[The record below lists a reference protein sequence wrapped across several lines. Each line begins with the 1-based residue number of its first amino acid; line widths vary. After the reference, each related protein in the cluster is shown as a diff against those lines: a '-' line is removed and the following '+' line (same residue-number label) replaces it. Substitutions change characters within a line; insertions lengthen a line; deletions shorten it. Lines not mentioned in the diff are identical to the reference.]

1 MVNHRIILAFLT
13 GTVVLLILLRVQG
26 SSLVNEQAP
35 AGIVSFEL
43 AGSRTKAEAISSA
56 WESEGRTKT
65 ALGNIRL
72 DYLFIPFYS
81 LFLYMSCGTLATG
94 SSSRSRRPGVWI
106 AFGSLLAGM
115 LDVFEN
121 LVMSAQIKGG
131 ISNAGVLATY
141 LLASAK
147 FVLVG
152 AAFIYILVQGTR
164 LLISRSG
171 KSGSPA

>member
-131 ISNAGVLATY
+131 ISNAC
-141 LLASAK
+141 
-147 FVLVG
+147 
-152 AAFIYILVQGTR
+152 R
-164 LLISRSG
+164 LHLHPRPRNPTPHLPLRKIREPCLNIRDREG
-171 KSGSPA
+171 L

>member
-1 MVNHRIILAFLT
+1 MVNLRIILAFLT
-13 GTVVLLILLRVQG
+13 GTAVLLALLRIQG
-26 SSLVNEQAP
+26 GPLVNEQAP

-43 AGSRTKAEAISSA
+43 AGSRTKAEAIASA
-56 WESEGRTKT
+56 WESEGKMKT

-81 LFLYMSCGTLATG
+81 LFLYIACGTLATG
-94 SSSRSRRPGVWI
+94 RVNGSRRTGVWI

-121 LVMSAQIKGG
+121 LVMSAQIKGN
-131 ISNAGVLATY
+131 ISNAGVLATT

-152 AAFIYILVQGTR
+152 AAVIYILAQGTR

-171 KSGSPA
+171 KSGSSA

>member
-106 AFGSLLAGM
+106 AFGSVLAGM

-121 LVMSAQIKGG
+121 LIMTAGIKGN
-131 ISNAGVLATY
+131 ISNAGALATA
-141 LLASAK
+141 LLASVK
-147 FVLVG
+147 FLLVG
-152 AAFIYILVQGTR
+152 TAVLYILAQGIR
-164 LLISRSG
+164 LLIVRPG
-171 KSGSPA
+171 KSGSDA